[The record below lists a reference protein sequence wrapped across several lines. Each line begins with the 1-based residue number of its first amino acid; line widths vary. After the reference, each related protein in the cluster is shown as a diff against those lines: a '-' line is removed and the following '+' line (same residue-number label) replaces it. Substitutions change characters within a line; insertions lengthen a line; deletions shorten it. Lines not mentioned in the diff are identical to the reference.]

1 MIQTS
6 ARQSMTMTM
15 MLITQCHFSTCC
27 WLRGARRQ
35 SVIFYLK
42 HKYLVDTSYHHDD
55 AQKYLV
61 IVVGIQTLELGK
73 KLTND
78 PVVPKVNKIHIWPHT
93 RVTQNE
99 WFTRISFKQPIQSS
113 MDNASLIRCHY
124 LWSFMWT
131 YWSQV

>member
-42 HKYLVDTSYHHDD
+42 HKYLVDISHHHDD

-61 IVVGIQTLELGK
+61 VGIQTVELGK

-78 PVVPKVNKIHIWPHT
+78 PVPKVNKIHI
-93 RVTQNE
+93 
-99 WFTRISFKQPIQSS
+99 
-113 MDNASLIRCHY
+113 
-124 LWSFMWT
+124 
-131 YWSQV
+131 